1 MAELKPI
8 RLIMPGSGWDTVK
21 KIIRAYYAVQDEDSP
36 KVDDVAKLAGVQ
48 RPIISLNNNF
58 LRDVG
63 FLLET
68 ENKLTPIGARY
79 ATGLG
84 FGNESLSTDALQ
96 ELIRNHAALS
106 YIVNMLKARGEM
118 KPEAMR
124 GEMIVL
130 AGLSDSSKAGNLK
143 TFMDMLQDAKIY
155 DVVGDMVVYKG
166 GNGSPRITVKEG
178 KTPKPIIERVPLIEG
193 RILPIP
199 LGIGRLVNI
208 ELPEDWTAKDL
219 PKLLKMLELSL
230 GDGESS

>member
-1 MAELKPI
+1 MAESKPI
-8 RLIMPGSGWDTVK
+8 RLVMPGSGWDTVK
-21 KIIRAYYAVQDEDSP
+21 KIIRGYYAVQDEDSP

-63 FLLET
+63 FLLEA

-118 KPEAMR
+118 KLEAMR

-130 AGLSDSSKAGNLK
+130 AGLSDSGKAGNLK

-155 DVVGDMVVYKG
+155 DIVGDMVIYKG
-166 GNGSPRITVKEG
+166 GSNGSSRIVGKEE
-178 KTPKPIIERVPLIEG
+178 KLPKPIERVPLIQG
-193 RILPIP
+193 RTLPIP

-208 ELPEDWTAKDL
+208 ELPEDWSPRDL

-230 GDGESS
+230 GDGETS

>member
-1 MAELKPI
+1 MADVKPI
-8 RLIMPGSGWDTVK
+8 RLVMPGSGWDTVK
-21 KIIRAYYAVQDEDSP
+21 KIIRGYYAVQDEDSP

-48 RPIISLNNNF
+48 RPVISLNNNF

-68 ENKLTPIGARY
+68 ENKLTPDGARY

-84 FGNESLSTDALQ
+84 FGNESLSTGALQ
-96 ELIRNHAALS
+96 ELVRSHAALS
-106 YIVNMLKARGEM
+106 YIVNMLKARGGM
-118 KPEAMR
+118 KLEAMR

-130 AGLSDSSKAGNLK
+130 AGLSDNSKAGTLK
-143 TFMDMLQDAKIY
+143 TFVDMLQEAKIY
-155 DVVGDMVVYKG
+155 DIEGDMVVYKG
-166 GNGSPRITVKEG
+166 GNGSSRNSVTDLKP
-178 KTPKPIIERVPLIEG
+178 PKPQNERVPTVQG

-208 ELPEDWTAKDL
+208 ELPEDWNAKDL

-230 GDGESS
+230 GDGEPS